1 MTTPWECYQSDLQ
14 RPGFSADRT
23 QEEAVRHTQRLYEAL
38 LSDSKTTTGYW
49 ASLRAKLR
57 EREPK
62 KVIRGLY
69 LWGGVG
75 RGKTYIIDNFYT
87 CLPFTDKA
95 RIHFHRFLQ
104 NVHHELKTLSNV
116 QNPLMVVAERWAK
129 QARVLCL
136 DEFHVADI
144 TDAMLLNGLLQALFT
159 QGVTLVTTSNVK
171 PDDLYKDGLQRQR
184 FLPAI
189 ALIKQFTDVINVDSG
204 VDYRLRV
211 LEQAEIYHYPLD
223 DEAARSLLES
233 FVRIAPD
240 SGEVDK
246 VLEINGRRLQ
256 TIRCADGIVW
266 FDFAALCNI
275 PRAVAD
281 YIELA
286 KCFNTVFVSNI
297 PCMDETENDRVL
309 RLINLVDEFYDRN
322 VKLVISAQTLPELLY
337 TGKRQAFQFQR
348 TISRL
353 AEMRSHEYLQRPHL
367 P

>member
-1 MTTPWECYQSDLQ
+1 MTSPWERYQSDLQ
-14 RPGFSADRT
+14 RTGFSIDST
-23 QEEAVRHTQRLYEAL
+23 QENAVRHTQRLYEEL
-38 LSDSKTTTGYW
+38 LSDSKTSIGYW
-49 ASLRAKLR
+49 ATLRAKLR
-57 EREPK
+57 ERKPK
-62 KVIRGLY
+62 RVIRGLY

-75 RGKTYIIDNFYT
+75 RGKTHIIDNFYH
-87 CLPFTDKA
+87 CLPFTNKV
-95 RIHFHRFLQ
+95 RTHFHRFLQ
-104 NVHHELKTLSNV
+104 NVHQELRTLHNV
-116 QNPLMVVAERWAK
+116 QNPLAVVAERWAK
-129 QARVLCL
+129 QAQVLCL

-144 TDAMLLNGLLQALFT
+144 TDAMLLTGLLQALFAH
-159 QGVTLVTTSNVK
+159 GVTLVTTSNVK
-171 PDDLYKDGLQRQR
+171 PDDLYKEGLQRQR

-189 ALIKQFTDVINVDSG
+189 ALIKQYTEVLNVDSG

-223 DEAARSLLES
+223 EEAARGLLES
-233 FVRIAPD
+233 FVRITPD
-240 SGEVDK
+240 AGEVDK

-256 TIRCADGIVW
+256 TIRCADGVIW

-286 KCFNTVFVSNI
+286 KCFNTVFLSDI

-322 VKLVISAQTLPELLY
+322 VKLIISAQTLPEHLY

-353 AEMRSHEYLQRPHL
+353 AEMRSHDYLQRPHL